1 MDHIVWVARN
11 AVALRRRARVI
22 AAATIFYLL
31 LIVCIGTAWAAP
43 PAGTVEG
50 VAKDALGRPLAG
62 VQLKLQSPDGRATA
76 QTATAADGS
85 YRFTGVAPG
94 VYSVIGEKPG
104 FDTATAIASVD
115 TANGA
120 TADLTLAAKQ
130 ALDLA
135 VVAQQ
140 LNEARLAIQPRIGAS
155 TYTIPDKAIEAQPGG
170 ENNPLSQVLLQAPGV
185 AQDSLSQGQ
194 LHIRNEHANVQFRIN
209 GVILPEGV
217 SVFGQALSPRF
228 AASADL
234 ITGALPAEY
243 GLRTAG
249 IVDIQTK
256 SGAFNPG
263 GSVSMYGGSYGR
275 IQPSFEYGG
284 SVGRFNYFVAGD
296 YLQSNLG
303 LENPTSS
310 YNAIHDKTQQG
321 HGFAYLEDIIDST
334 SKVSAIL
341 GTFQGHFQIPNIPG
355 QTPGFTVNGR
365 TDFDSAALNENQRE
379 LNDFLVLS
387 YLKAQQD
394 YTFQVS
400 GFTRYSS
407 VTFHPDPEL
416 GDLAFN
422 GISQDAYRRSIANG
436 IQAEG
441 SYRLTTD
448 HTLRSGVIV
457 TGERSVSKT
466 LSIVQPGHFDPVS
479 GGVVQDADTPFAVPD
494 NGGKTGWTYSYYL
507 QDEWRILPTV
517 TINYGG
523 RFDLV
528 DAFTHENQISPR
540 FNTVWKAT
548 PTTTVHA
555 GYARYFTPPPFELI
569 STTTVSKFIGTTA
582 EPEVT
587 QNSTVKAERADLFD
601 IGVSQ
606 QLLPGLKAGI
616 DLYYKHS
623 HNLIDEGQFG
633 APIIL
638 TAFNYRMGIN
648 KGVELTT
655 TYDRGPFSFYGNLAL
670 AEQKAKDIVS
680 SQFNFSQDDLNFI
693 ATNAVH
699 TDHDQF
705 MTASAGASYL
715 WGSTRFSVDL
725 IAGSGLRAGGDHPN
739 GHALPSYEQ
748 VNLGVMHRFE
758 GAPGGPLEV
767 RLDLINLLDET
778 YVIRNGTGVG
788 VGAPQFGPRRSVFA
802 GIRKEF

>member
-1 MDHIVWVARN
+1 MDHVIWVARN
-11 AVALRRRARVI
+11 AVALRRHAQVI
-22 AAATIFYLL
+22 AAAVVFSLL
-31 LIVCIGTAWAAP
+31 LLLSLGAARAAP

-62 VQLKLQSPDGRATA
+62 VQLKLQSPDGHAVA
-76 QTATAADGS
+76 QTATADDGS
-85 YRFTGVAPG
+85 YRFIGVAPG

-104 FDTATAIASVD
+104 FDTATAIASL
-115 TANGA
+115 AAAAGA

-135 VVAQQ
+135 VIAQQ

-185 AQDSLSQGQ
+185 TQDSQSQGQ
-194 LHIRNEHANVQFRIN
+194 LHVRNEHANVQFRIN

-228 AASADL
+228 AGSADL

-256 SGAFNPG
+256 SGVFNPG

-284 SVGRFNYFVAGD
+284 SVGKFNYFIAGD

-321 HGFAYLEDIIDST
+321 HGFAYLEDILDAT

-341 GTFQGHFQIPNIPG
+341 GTYQGQFQIPNIPG
-355 QTPGFTVNGR
+355 QAASFAVNGKPASA
-365 TDFDSAALNENQRE
+365 FDSAALNENQRE

-394 YTFQVS
+394 YTYQIS

-407 VTFHPDPEL
+407 VTFHPDPAL

-436 IQAEG
+436 LQAEG
-441 SYRLTTD
+441 SYKLTTD

-457 TGERSVSKT
+457 TGERSISRT
-466 LSIVQPGHFDPVS
+466 LSTVEPV
-479 GGVVQDADTPFAVPD
+479 DATGAAVDAPFTIPD
-494 NGGKTGWTYSYYL
+494 DGGKTAWTYSYYL
-507 QDEWRILPTV
+507 QDEWRVLPTV
-517 TINYGG
+517 TVNYGG
-523 RFDLV
+523 RFDVV

-540 FNTVWKAT
+540 FNTVWQAT
-548 PTTTVHA
+548 PTTTFHA

-569 STTTVSKFIGTTA
+569 STTTVGKFVGTTG
-582 EPEVT
+582 ESPSST
-587 QNSTVKAERADLFD
+587 NSTVKAERADYFD
-601 IGVSQ
+601 VGASQ
-606 QLLPGLKAGI
+606 VLLPGWKAGI

-638 TAFNYRMGIN
+638 TAFNYRLGIN
-648 KGVELTT
+648 KGVELST
-655 TYDRGPFSFYGNLAL
+655 TYDTGPFSFYGNLAL
-670 AEQKAKDIVS
+670 AQQKAKDIVS

-693 ATNAVH
+693 ATNAIH

-715 WGSTRFSVDL
+715 WRSTRFSVDL
-725 IAGSGLRAGGDHPN
+725 IAGSGLRSGGDHPN
-739 GHALPSYEQ
+739 GSSLPSYEQ

-788 VGAPQFGPRRSVFA
+788 VGAPQFGPRRSIFA